1 VSRPRIVIIGGGF
14 AGLSA
19 AKMLRR
25 SEGDVVLFDRR
36 NHHVFQPLLYQ
47 VATAGLSPSQIAVP
61 IRNLFARRKN
71 VVVRME
77 EVTGIDLAGRAVQ
90 TAHGDE
96 PYDYLLIAAGMTH
109 SYFGR
114 DEWRSHAPGL
124 KSIDDALEIRRRFL
138 MSFERAELEPVE
150 AKRRALTTFVVI
162 GGGPT
167 GVELAGALA
176 EIAKKSLP
184 SDFRNVDTAATRIL
198 LVEGGGRLLSSFVES
213 LSERA
218 RRDLV
223 GMGVEVRLGTLAK
236 SIDARGVELESKDG
250 VRERID
256 AGAVFWAAGVK
267 AEPIAHEVPDA
278 GQSERD
284 RLGRIEVL
292 RDLSVPGHPEVFAL
306 GDIARVVDADG
317 KETPG
322 VAQGAIQMGS
332 HAGKILAHE
341 IKHGPRSPSERPA
354 FRYNDKGNMATIGRR
369 RAIVDFGWLKIA
381 GMPAWVL
388 WAFVHVAFL
397 IGFRN
402 KLITMIEWIYSYIT
416 FRRGARLI
424 TGQTTEAESS
434 DD

>member
-1 VSRPRIVIIGGGF
+1 MSRPRIVIIGGGF

-25 SEGDVVLFDRR
+25 AEADVVLFDRR

-96 PYDYLLIAAGMTH
+96 AYDYLLIAAGMTH
-109 SYFGR
+109 SYFGHG
-114 DEWRSHAPGL
+114 EWQLHAPGL

-138 MSFERAELEPVE
+138 MSFERAELEPDE

-184 SDFRNVDTAATRIL
+184 NDFRNVDTAATRIL

-223 GMGVEVRLGTLAK
+223 GMGVEVRLGMLAK
-236 SIDARGVELESKDG
+236 SIDAQGVELETKEG
-250 VRERID
+250 ARERID

-278 GQSERD
+278 NQTERD

-322 VAQGAIQMGS
+322 VAQGAMQMGS

-424 TGQTTEAESS
+424 TGQTTGAESR

>member
-1 VSRPRIVIIGGGF
+1 MSRPRIVIIGGGF
-14 AGLSA
+14 AGLAA
-19 AKMLRR
+19 AKVLRR
-25 SEGDVVLFDRR
+25 AEADVILFDRR

-61 IRNLFARRKN
+61 IRNLFARRRN

-77 EVTGIDLAGRAVQ
+77 EVTGIDLASRAVQ
-90 TAHGDE
+90 TTHGDE

-138 MSFERAELEPVE
+138 MSFERAELEPDE
-150 AKRRALTTFVVI
+150 ARRRALTTFVVI

-176 EIAKKSLP
+176 EIARKSLP
-184 SDFRNVDTAATRIL
+184 SDFRNVDTATTRIL
-198 LVEGGGRLLSSFVES
+198 LAEGGGRLLNSFVPS

-218 RRDLV
+218 RKDLV

-236 SIDARGVELESKDG
+236 AIDAEGVVLETQEG
-250 VRERID
+250 VRERVD

-267 AEPIAHEVPDA
+267 AEPIAHAIPGT
-278 GQSERD
+278 GQGEHD

-292 RDLSVPGHPEVFAL
+292 GDLSVPGHPEVFAL
-306 GDIARVVDADG
+306 GDIAKVVDADG

-332 HAGKILAHE
+332 HAGRILAHE
-341 IKHGPRSPSERPA
+341 IKHGPRSPSQRPS

-369 RAIVDFGWLKIA
+369 RAIVDFGWLKVA
-381 GMPAWVL
+381 GMPAWL
-388 WAFVHVAFL
+388 IWAFVHVAFL

-424 TGQTTEAESS
+424 TGQTTDAESPS
-434 DD
+434 N